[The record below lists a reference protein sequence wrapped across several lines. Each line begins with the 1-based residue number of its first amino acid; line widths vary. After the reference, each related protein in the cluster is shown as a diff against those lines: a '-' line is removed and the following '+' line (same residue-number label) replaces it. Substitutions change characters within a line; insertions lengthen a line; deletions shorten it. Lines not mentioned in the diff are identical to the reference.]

1 MERKLMMKVETI
13 STCGDEDPA
22 SKAIDKCSQM
32 HTLLSKE
39 TLAFRK
45 KIAGGTMSQ
54 LCEEVLAGMQKSKE
68 ELEEIVVGATS
79 TESAKPKLF
88 AAAKWFKAA
97 HTAVVIYGDG
107 ETE

>member
-1 MERKLMMKVETI
+1 MRKYWQGCKN
-13 STCGDEDPA
+13 
-22 SKAIDKCSQM
+22 Q
-32 HTLLSKE
+32 
-39 TLAFRK
+39 
-45 KIAGGTMSQ
+45 
-54 LCEEVLAGMQKSKE
+54 KE

-79 TESAKPKLF
+79 TESAKPKLI